1 MGVLGGLARSVT
13 LSLRTVRYRPGRA
26 VALFLAVLIAA
37 SGFTVLTASSRASR
51 LDVLGTVNAKG
62 QLNYD
67 ILVRPDGARTEVEQD
82 ESLIQGG
89 YLSGI
94 AGGISMSQWRQV
106 EQVPGI
112 VVAAPIAMLG
122 YVVPTVDVPVPLGRA
137 ASALIHRL

>member
-1 MGVLGGLARSVT
+1 M
-13 LSLRTVRYRPGRA
+13 
-26 VALFLAVLIAA
+26 ALFLAVLIAA